1 VTRWNQEA
9 EAPLTD
15 PALWFFGRLR
25 CDCAWAGTSIP
36 TLRLSRLR
44 TAASC
49 AGRRFSNAGRISAWS
64 FVTPAFNLHRGGQT
78 SVDHTRQRNI
88 AGSFCGQSQSFA
100 RYILRIIGAPVM
112 GSVERIAIDC
122 AARSPS
128 ILFPFYLQLMV
139 PAARRCCGRGADV
152 CSARDGVRW
161 LTWARPRR
169 SPPARKCMVRMNR
182 SRRPIGLCPKGA
194 RTSGAR

>member
-1 VTRWNQEA
+1 MTRWNQEA

-25 CDCAWAGTSIP
+25 CDCAWAGTGIP
-36 TLRLSRLR
+36 TLRLSQLR

-49 AGRRFSNAGRISAWS
+49 AGRRFSNAGRVSAWRFRNS
-64 FVTPAFNLHRGGQT
+64 GVQKPAQRGTNIGR
-78 SVDHTRQRNI
+78 SYPRQRNI

-128 ILFPFYLQLMV
+128 ILFPFYLQLMIL
-139 PAARRCCGRGADV
+139 ASRGCCGRAADV

-182 SRRPIGLCPKGA
+182 SRRPRA
-194 RTSGAR
+194 REHPE